1 MNFLGFNSPVIFI
14 ISTIILIILGPK
26 RIEKGWLLFQR
37 LLKFL
42 LSDADNIFKDKSNV
56 KSPIDLNS
64 EKLEVSEVKEEVKDV
79 KVKKSEVSEVKEEV
93 KDVKVKRSEV
103 SGVKKGVKE
112 AKVQNLKESQVKKN
126 IKKAKVDES
135 EIGVVKEEILKSQ
148 LKDEKTR
155 TSTKRQS
162 K

>member
-14 ISTIILIILGPK
+14 ISAIVLIILGPK
-26 RIEKGWLLFQR
+26 RIEKGWFQFQR

-64 EKLEVSEVKEEVKDV
+64 EKLEVSEVKEELKDV
-79 KVKKSEVSEVKEEV
+79 KEAKDKKSEVSE
-93 KDVKVKRSEV
+93 
-103 SGVKKGVKE
+103 VKKGVKE

-148 LKDEKTR
+148 LKDEKTI
-155 TSTKRQS
+155 TKTKRQS